1 MADTQW
7 ITEAD
12 DMADTEWNQDEER
25 VADDAYASGD
35 AAEMEEWMEER
46 QAEKPK
52 SINQQWREAN
62 PIAWTITRIV

>member
-35 AAEMEEWMEER
+35 AEEMEEWMEER